1 MPVDTAVKNEPQDD
15 QSPDPQVDNITHV
28 MIKQTTNTTAA
39 GGSAMALLDNVL
51 DEVNASDDD
60 EIDSPDPRMKSK
72 LKKAKSTGQPSNL
85 EPQMINTEGLRAINK
100 SNSVVVG
107 ANKAQR
113 FDR

>member
-1 MPVDTAVKNEPQDD
+1 
-15 QSPDPQVDNITHV
+15 
-28 MIKQTTNTTAA
+28 
-39 GGSAMALLDNVL
+39 L

-100 SNSVVVG
+100 SNSVTVG
-107 ANKAQR
+107 TSKAQR

>member
-1 MPVDTAVKNEPQDD
+1 M
-15 QSPDPQVDNITHV
+15 
-28 MIKQTTNTTAA
+28 
-39 GGSAMALLDNVL
+39 
-51 DEVNASDDD
+51 NASDDD

-72 LKKAKSTGQPSNL
+72 IKKAKSTGVPTNL